1 MDKKNICLSFDVAI
15 VGAGFSGLSLLYHL
29 RKKGF
34 TARVVDI
41 AKDVGGTWY
50 WNRYPGARCDTE
62 SMQYSYSFSD
72 ELQQEWNWSERYATQ
87 PEILDYINHV
97 TSRFDLRKDISFS
110 TRVTTASFREEFNQW
125 FIETDRDLQIKSNF
139 LVMATGCLSSPFY
152 PEIQGLKNFK
162 GSICH
167 TGRWPHSNVE
177 FKGKKIGV
185 IGTGSSAIQS
195 IPVMSKNAE
204 HVYVFQRT
212 ANFAIPAHNGPI
224 PQEKVNHVKSIYPE
238 IRKKAKELYAGFY
251 QTYNDQSALEVSEK
265 ERNEEYERRW
275 QHGGLP
281 FFGAF
286 TDLTFDANANET
298 AAEFVRTK
306 IKEIVKDP
314 IKAKKLSPQTVIGC
328 KRLCVD
334 TDYYATFNRENVSLI
349 DIKESPIEKIAERGV
364 IVSGQLYEIDLLVL
378 ATGFDAM
385 TGSILKIDIRGR
397 GGRSIQEKWSEGP
410 KTFLGLM
417 TEGFPN
423 FFMITGPQSPSVL
436 TNMLTSIEQHIDW
449 ICDCLIFLR
458 EQGIKKIEPK
468 KEIEDNWVE
477 HCNTLASETLRYKCT
492 SWYLGVNIPGKPRI
506 FMPYVGGF
514 PMYKEKCDGEALN
527 GYPSFELS

>member
-1 MDKKNICLSFDVAI
+1 MDNKNPFTNFDVTI

-29 RKKGF
+29 RKKNF
-34 TARVVDI
+34 SVTLIDI

-72 ELQQEWNWSERYATQ
+72 ELQQEWDWSERYATQ
-87 PEILDYINHV
+87 PEILKYINHV
-97 TSRFDLRKDISFS
+97 AERFNLRKYISFG
-110 TRVTTASFREEFNQW
+110 TRVTKASFNEDLNEW
-125 FIETDRDLQIKSNF
+125 VIETDKDLQIKSSF

-152 PEIQGLKNFK
+152 PEIAGIKNFS
-162 GSICH
+162 GPIYH
-167 TGRWPHSNVE
+167 TGRWPHTKVE
-177 FKGKKIGV
+177 MKEKKIGV

-195 IPVMSKNAE
+195 IPEIAKDAK
-204 HVYVFQRT
+204 HIYVFQRT

-224 PQEKVNHVKSIYPE
+224 PSDRSNYFKSMYPE
-238 IRKKAKELYAGFY
+238 IREKAKKLYAGFY
-251 QTYNDQSALEVSEK
+251 QTYNDKSALEVSSA

-286 TDLTFDANANET
+286 TDLTFDKSANET
-298 AAEFVRTK
+298 AAEFVRSK
-306 IKEIVKDP
+306 IREIVKDP
-314 IKAKKLSPQTVIGC
+314 VNAEKLSPKTVIGC

-349 DIKESPIEKIAERGV
+349 DIKKNPIQEISQSG
-364 IVSGQLYEIDLLVL
+364 IVVDGQLYEIDILIL
-378 ATGFDAM
+378 ATGYDAM
-385 TGSILKIDIRGR
+385 TGAILKVDIRGKA
-397 GGRSIQEKWSEGP
+397 GESIKEKWREGP
-410 KTFLGLM
+410 KTYLGIM

-436 TNMLTSIEQHIDW
+436 TNMLTSIEQHVEW
-449 ICDCLIFLR
+449 ICECLVFLK
-458 EQGIKKIEPK
+458 EHKIKKIEPK
-468 KEIEDNWVE
+468 KESQDSWVE
-477 HCNTLASETLRYKCT
+477 HCNALASETLRYRCT
-492 SWYLGVNIPGKPRI
+492 SWYLGVNIPGKPRV

-514 PMYKEKCDGEALN
+514 PMYKKKCDDEVRSK
-527 GYPSFELS
+527 YHSFELI